1 MFRRAAAEDL
11 QVDALSIKQ
20 DLQTRP
26 RDGVDV
32 VDDFY
37 DIYAI
42 SNSGPSRDAYP
53 GSGGSLLLKFRPAVR
68 AQFRPESGY
77 RIRLLL

>member
-42 SNSGPSRDAYP
+42 SNSGPSRDAY
-53 GSGGSLLLKFRPAVR
+53 
-68 AQFRPESGY
+68 E
-77 RIRLLL
+77 